1 LPKKFPKK
9 AKTGL
14 LVPESL
20 KPCSAARCLRP
31 VALESLPR
39 AVTLF
44 IALFISSFDLKTL
57 TSISAMADNKDK
69 DKDEAPPQPTTPAA
83 PPQPTTPAGVSQPTT
98 SDDQSGSG
106 STGVPLCRLCFT
118 RHGVKE
124 KCPVCDNVAT
134 RLYQRLLNEFRH
146 DFAPCSQHNA
156 LEIGPFNVDA

>member
-1 LPKKFPKK
+1 MQRGALPAASRARELAACGHFVYRSVYFEFRPKDF
-9 AKTGL
+9 
-14 LVPESL
+14 EFFF
-20 KPCSAARCLRP
+20 R
-31 VALESLPR
+31 SLP
-39 AVTLF
+39 T
-44 IALFISSFDLKTL
+44 T
-57 TSISAMADNKDK
+57 MADNKDE
-69 DKDEAPPQPTTPAA
+69 DKDEAPPQPTTPAAPPPSTTPAA

-146 DFAPCSQHNA
+146 DFAPCSQHIA